1 MKPSLLLIEDDAD
14 YRRLIQDVIGDQY
27 EVRTAGTIAEGLKEM
42 GEHCDLVLLDLSLPD
57 SDREATLARVLAEH
71 PDKPPIIVTGHDD
84 PTFLGRMIAMGA
96 RGYIV
101 KGRHDQSPEMLLSRL
116 SLIRQHGETV
126 RKLEQAKEILT
137 ETRETIQTEFLQRPP
152 TTDHGP
158 RTNE

>member
-14 YRRLIQDVIGDQY
+14 YRRLIQDWIGEQY
-27 EVRTAGTIAEGLKEM
+27 EVRTAATIADGLRQM
-42 GEHCDLVLLDLSLPD
+42 GAHCELVLLDLSLPD
-57 SDREATLARVLAEH
+57 SDREVTLARVLAEH
-71 PDKPPIIVTGHDD
+71 PDKPPVIVTGYDD
-84 PTFLGRMIAMGA
+84 PTFLGRMLTLGA

-101 KGRHDQSPEMLLSRL
+101 KGRHDTSPAMLLSRL
-116 SLIRQHGETV
+116 ELIRQHGEMIS
-126 RKLEQAKEILT
+126 KLSQAKEILT